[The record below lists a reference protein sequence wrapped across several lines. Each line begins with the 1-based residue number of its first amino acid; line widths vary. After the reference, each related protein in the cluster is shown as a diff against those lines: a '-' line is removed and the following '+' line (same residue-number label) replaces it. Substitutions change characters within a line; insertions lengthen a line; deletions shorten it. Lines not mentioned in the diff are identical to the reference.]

1 MSALKNASH
10 DGDSSGDEGNNGD
23 KDSKTA
29 EEEDDWMKTFES
41 MKKQYMSKTEAPV
54 VKSEKF
60 VRRQNVALIEV
71 MFCSVSV
78 CVSLCFYLLRVSFVA
93 SAVEEIFDDSF
104 ACKLSVTF

>member
-10 DGDSSGDEGNNGD
+10 DGDSSGDEGNNAD

-71 MFCSVSV
+71 IFGLFLYI
-78 CVSLCFYLLRVSFVA
+78 SLCFSLLCVCMFRCVRCRRKF
-93 SAVEEIFDDSF
+93 
-104 ACKLSVTF
+104 